1 MGNALFSKRG
11 EMENRAHANAKMKKR
26 IKEKVKERKHYDV
39 KKGVSVGL
47 VSFPSDNHSILHPDG
62 KSVNSF

>member
-39 KKGVSVGL
+39 KKGYRLGWCLSLPTIIVYCT
-47 VSFPSDNHSILHPDG
+47 PEG
-62 KSVNSF
+62 KV